1 MEEEIR
7 YNITYNV
14 EGIHESVMATK
25 SLLYAVNAV
34 RLTIKDIQLVMERPT
49 FSNVMWTA
57 IQITRMYTHIRR
69 LIRYARAEQKSLM
82 GETLAAQ
89 SMVQALVFK
98 KVGVPTIVG
107 FRGGAAVLTP
117 MARARL
123 AQSVFLPGGGLGVP
137 MARGMFPAI
146 TGFAMAHP
154 YLAGA
159 AIGIGAAAIVGGA
172 LYWQREQARK
182 AWIEQQRE
190 IARAQGLEP

>member
-1 MEEEIR
+1 LEEEIR

-34 RLTIKDIQLVMERPT
+34 RLTIKDIQMVMERPT

-82 GETLAAQ
+82 GETVAAQ
-89 SMVQALVFK
+89 AMIQSLTFK
-98 KVGVPTIVG
+98 KVGIPRIVG
-107 FRGGAAVLTP
+107 IQGGAALMTP
-117 MARARL
+117 VARARL
-123 AQSVFLPGGGLGVP
+123 AQTTFLPGGGLGVAT
-137 MARGMFPAI
+137 ARGMFPAI
-146 TGFAMAHP
+146 SGFAMANP

-190 IARAQGLEP
+190 IARSQGLEP